1 MYFLAFFINLM
12 IPKILG
18 EEGFLDIGLPETAP
32 SKLIDLCYICD
43 RSLKTTFDLFTN
55 INASNFNLQ
64 GSLLNNKRRACWKY
78 GVHDVFCLPI
88 PTKIKEKKSKELE
101 NDREEECK
109 TFLSILPPQIE
120 KDSCNVNIFDNNGKL
135 EDILTIKKNG
145 SIESTNNSWY
155 AMPKSETT
163 NLKYT
168 IIKTIPSKKLFEGH
182 MLWLQRLMHH
192 CLDSLWLLNM
202 GD

>member
-18 EEGFLDIGLPETAP
+18 EEGFLDIGLQETAP

-64 GSLLNNKRRACWKY
+64 GSLLNNKRRACWKH

-88 PTKIKEKKSKELE
+88 PTRLKKKKSKGLE
-101 NDREEECK
+101 NDRGEECK

-120 KDSCNVNIFDNNGKL
+120 KDSCSINILDINGKV

-155 AMPKSETT
+155 AVPKSDKI

-168 IIKTIPSKKLFEGH
+168 IIKRIPSKKSFEGK
-182 MLWLQRLMHH
+182 R
-192 CLDSLWLLNM
+192 
-202 GD
+202 

>member
-18 EEGFLDIGLPETAP
+18 EEGFLDIGLQETAP

-55 INASNFNLQ
+55 INASNYNLQ
-64 GSLLNNKRRACWKY
+64 GSLLNNKRRACWEH
-78 GVHDVFCLPI
+78 GVHNVFCLPT
-88 PTKIKEKKSKELE
+88 PKNLKEKKSKELE

-120 KDSCNVNIFDNNGKL
+120 KDSCNVNIFDNNGNL
-135 EDILTIKKNG
+135 EDILTIKENG

-155 AMPKSETT
+155 ATPKSDTVDF
-163 NLKYT
+163 KYT
-168 IIKTIPSKKLFEGH
+168 IIKTIPSKKSFEGK
-182 MLWLQRLMHH
+182 Q
-192 CLDSLWLLNM
+192 
-202 GD
+202 

>member
-1 MYFLAFFINLM
+1 MPYSNMYFLVFFINLTN
-12 IPKILG
+12 PKIV
-18 EEGFLDIGLPETAP
+18 EAEGLLDISLQGIAQN
-32 SKLIDLCYICD
+32 KLIDLCYICD

-55 INASNFNLQ
+55 INASNYSLQ
-64 GSLLNNKRRACWKY
+64 GSLLNNSRRACWEH
-78 GVHDVFCLPI
+78 GVHNVFCLPT
-88 PTKIKEKKSKELE
+88 PKNLKEKKSKELE
-101 NDREEECK
+101 NDREEECE

-145 SIESTNNSWY
+145 SMESTNNSWY

-168 IIKTIPSKKLFEGH
+168 IIKTIPSKKSFEGKI
-182 MLWLQRLMHH
+182 
-192 CLDSLWLLNM
+192 
-202 GD
+202 

>member
-55 INASNFNLQ
+55 INASNYNLQ
-64 GSLLNNKRRACWKY
+64 GSLLNNKRRACWEH
-78 GVHDVFCLPI
+78 GVHNVFCLPT
-88 PTKIKEKKSKELE
+88 PKNFKEKKSKELE

-155 AMPKSETT
+155 AVPKSDKI

-168 IIKTIPSKKLFEGH
+168 IIKRIPSKKSFEGK
-182 MLWLQRLMHH
+182 R
-192 CLDSLWLLNM
+192 
-202 GD
+202 

>member
-1 MYFLAFFINLM
+1 MPYSNMYFLVFFINLTN
-12 IPKILG
+12 PKIV
-18 EEGFLDIGLPETAP
+18 EAEGLLDISLQGIAQN
-32 SKLIDLCYICD
+32 KLIDLCYICD

-55 INASNFNLQ
+55 INASNYNLQ
-64 GSLLNNKRRACWKY
+64 GSLLNNKRRACWEH
-78 GVHDVFCLPI
+78 GVHNVFCLPT
-88 PTKIKEKKSKELE
+88 PKNLKEKKSKELE

-168 IIKTIPSKKLFEGH
+168 IIKTIPSKKSFEGKI
-182 MLWLQRLMHH
+182 
-192 CLDSLWLLNM
+192 
-202 GD
+202 

>member
-18 EEGFLDIGLPETAP
+18 EEGFLDIGLQETAP

-43 RSLKTTFDLFTN
+43 RSLKTTFDQFTN
-55 INASNFNLQ
+55 INASKFNVQ
-64 GSLLNNKRRACWKY
+64 GSLLNNKRRACWKH

-88 PTKIKEKKSKELE
+88 PTKIKENKSKELE
-101 NDREEECK
+101 NDRGEECK

-120 KDSCNVNIFDNNGKL
+120 KDSCSINILDINGKV

-155 AMPKSETT
+155 AVPKSDKI

-168 IIKTIPSKKLFEGH
+168 IIKRIPSKKSFEGK
-182 MLWLQRLMHH
+182 R
-192 CLDSLWLLNM
+192 
-202 GD
+202 